1 MKRTRHSGKIC
12 RLGLVVSAFFWFV
25 GVTGVGNANSLPR
38 FMVMINEKNLGAYTV
53 SEAEN
58 VITEYLISKGYSV
71 VDTELIKTNIDRDKA
86 LQAMMS
92 GPQAAAA
99 LGMQFD
105 ADIII
110 VGKAIAKGSA
120 EHIKDTSFRSYQ
132 ARVSL
137 KVIKTDTAEILAY
150 GSKSAAKIHVDDVVG
165 GSQAIHVAT
174 SRLIAELLPR
184 AMAKLETPKKQT
196 GRKIKIVIG
205 NVHQI
210 WQVAAVKKILR
221 EKISGV
227 QGVIQRNFVSGVAV
241 FDVDYTKDSQH
252 LAEDLTLA
260 KPGYFQIK
268 VVGVTPNKVDATLL
282 GGN

>member
-1 MKRTRHSGKIC
+1 
-12 RLGLVVSAFFWFV
+12 
-25 GVTGVGNANSLPR
+25 
-38 FMVMINEKNLGAYTV
+38 MVMINEKNLGAYTV

-58 VITEYLISKGYSV
+58 VITEYLISNGYSV

-99 LGMQFD
+99 LGLQFD
-105 ADIII
+105 ADVII

-137 KVIKTDTAEILAY
+137 KLIKTDTAEILAY

-165 GSQAIHVAT
+165 GSQAIQAAT
-174 SRLIAELLPR
+174 TSLIESLIPR
-184 AMAKLETPKKQT
+184 AMAKLKSPKKKGSQ
-196 GRKIKIVIG
+196 KIKLVIG

-221 EKISGV
+221 AKISGV
-227 QGVIQRNFVSGVAV
+227 QGVVQRNFVSGVAV
-241 FDVDYTKDSQH
+241 FDVDYTKNSQR

-268 VVGVTPNKVDATLL
+268 VVGVTTSKVDATLL
-282 GGN
+282 GNN

>member
-1 MKRTRHSGKIC
+1 LRKMKYYIINLLVFISSFASFFLIHSIP
-12 RLGLVVSAFFWFV
+12 VEAS
-25 GVTGVGNANSLPR
+25 NPR
-38 FMVMINEKNLGAYTV
+38 FMVMVNEKNIGAYNV

-58 VITEYLISKGYSV
+58 VITEYLLSKGFDV
-71 VDTELIKTNIDRDKA
+71 VDMELIKTNIDRDKA

-99 LGMQFD
+99 LGLQFN

-120 EHIKDTSFRSYQ
+120 EHIKDTAFRSYQ

-165 GSQAIHVAT
+165 GSQAIHNAT
-174 SRLIAELLPR
+174 ATLINSLIPR
-184 AMAKLETPKKQT
+184 AMAKLESPRKKVN
-196 GRKIKIVIG
+196 RKIKLVIG
-205 NVHQI
+205 NIHQI
-210 WQVAAVKKILR
+210 WQVAEVKKILR

-227 QGVIQRNFVSGVAV
+227 QDVTQRNFVSGVAV
-241 FDVDYTKDSQH
+241 FDVDYSKDSQH

-268 VVGVTPNKVDATLL
+268 VVGVSPSKVDATLL
-282 GGN
+282 SNN